1 LKTIAIDL
9 LTRTYGAR
17 PRPVCTTRR
26 DELHPMRLEMK
37 RFPLFGGILSGA
49 LLLGLAAC
57 GGTRVDRI
65 DPGTTVDLSGYWND
79 TDSRLVAE
87 EMISDAMGTAWRRQ
101 FMQRNGGEL
110 PTVIFGTVRNRTTEH
125 IAVNTFLRDMERAF
139 VNSGDVQVVAD
150 RDERGEIREERTD
163 QQTNATPE
171 TRARLR
177 NELGADYILI
187 GEITSIEDV
196 EGGRAVVSYQV
207 DLNLTDLESN
217 LRVWVGQKK
226 LKKFIQRRRR
236 D

>member
-1 LKTIAIDL
+1 M
-9 LTRTYGAR
+9 TRALRPGPMLAGAF
-17 PRPVCTTRR
+17 VC
-26 DELHPMRLEMK
+26 L
-37 RFPLFGGILSGA
+37 
-49 LLLGLAAC
+49 LAAC

-87 EMISDAMGTAWRRQ
+87 EMITDALGTPWRRQ

-110 PTVIFGTVRNRTTEH
+110 PTVVFGTVRNRTTEH

-150 RDERGEIREERTD
+150 RDERDQIRAERDD
-163 QQTNATPE
+163 QQINSTPE
-171 TRARLR
+171 SRARLR

-196 EGGRAVVSYQV
+196 EGGREVVLYQV

-236 D
+236 G

>member
-1 LKTIAIDL
+1 MNRSQRPDL
-9 LTRTYGAR
+9 MFASA
-17 PRPVCTTRR
+17 C
-26 DELHPMRLEMK
+26 
-37 RFPLFGGILSGA
+37 
-49 LLLGLAAC
+49 LLLLAAC
-57 GGTRVDRI
+57 GGGTTVERI

-79 TDSRLVAE
+79 SDSRMVAE
-87 EMISDAMGTAWRRQ
+87 EMIADALGTPWRRQ

-150 RDERGEIREERTD
+150 QDERGGIRAERED
-163 QQTNATPE
+163 QQVNASPE

-196 EGGRAVVSYQV
+196 EGGREVVSYQV

-236 D
+236 G

>member
-1 LKTIAIDL
+1 MSTPGQATL
-9 LTRTYGAR
+9 GA
-17 PRPVCTTRR
+17 
-26 DELHPMRLEMK
+26 
-37 RFPLFGGILSGA
+37 A
-49 LLLGLAAC
+49 LLILMAAC
-57 GGTRVDRI
+57 GGTTVERI
-65 DPGTTVDLSGYWND
+65 DPATTVDLSGYWND

-87 EMISDAMGTAWRRQ
+87 EMIADALGTPWRRQ

-110 PTVIFGTVRNRTTEH
+110 PTIIFGTVRNRSTEH
-125 IAVNTFLRDMERAF
+125 IQVSTFLRDMERAF

-150 RDERGEIREERTD
+150 RDERTEIRDERAD
-163 QQTNATPE
+163 QQINSTPE
-171 TRARLR
+171 SRARMR

-196 EGGRAVVSYQV
+196 EGGREVVSYQV

-236 D
+236 E

>member
-1 LKTIAIDL
+1 MTYRIAVRSL
-9 LTRTYGAR
+9 
-17 PRPVCTTRR
+17 
-26 DELHPMRLEMK
+26 
-37 RFPLFGGILSGA
+37 LFGG
-49 LLLGLAAC
+49 LLVGLASC

-65 DPGTTVDLSGYWND
+65 DPSTTVDLSGYWND
-79 TDSRLVAE
+79 TDSRLVSE
-87 EMISDAMGTAWRRQ
+87 EMISDALATPWRRQ
-101 FMQRNGGEL
+101 FMQRNNGEL
-110 PTVIFGTVRNRTTEH
+110 PTVIFGTVRNRTAEH

-150 RDERGEIREERTD
+150 RDERGEIREERLD
-163 QQTNATPE
+163 QQTNASAA

-177 NELGADYILI
+177 NELGADYILM

-196 EGGRAVVSYQV
+196 EGGEEVVLYQV

-236 D
+236 SDR